1 MSVRELVLLPGWSMP
16 AEIFAGVQRGLPSD
30 INGRVLSVTMSAALE
45 SMALAALKQAPPAA
59 IWCGHSLGGMIALQA
74 ALLAPE
80 RVSAVLVL
88 AASPSFVV
96 RDGWPHAM
104 PKETL
109 SAFAAGLNGDVD
121 GTLARFDALQCR
133 GGGTARADLRS
144 MRALRSASL
153 PGAADRGTQA
163 NGLALP
169 PTSHTQDA
177 FGLRAGLAALAASDL
192 RAGVVRLACPVTWLF
207 GEEDALVPVAVA
219 REIRLLVPNAH
230 VVTCAAANHLSG
242 LVGDPSAVL
251 NELNVLSQAASAQ
264 RC

>member
-16 AEIFAGVQRGLPSD
+16 ADLFAGVQRGLAEG
-30 INGRVLSVTMSAALE
+30 INSRVLSVPMNAALE
-45 SMALAALKQAPPAA
+45 NMALAALEQAPPVAV
-59 IWCGHSLGGMIALQA
+59 WCGHSLGGMIALQA
-74 ALLAPE
+74 ALLAPA

-104 PKETL
+104 PAQTL
-109 SAFAAGLNGDVD
+109 AAFAAGLEGDVA

-133 GGGTARADLRS
+133 GGNSARADLRAL
-144 MRALRSASL
+144 RALRS
-153 PGAADRGTQA
+153 PTRQCAAERGTQGNESVLSA
-163 NGLALP
+163 QGA
-169 PTSHTQDA
+169 A
-177 FGLRAGLAALAASDL
+177 GLRAGLAALAASDL
-192 RAGVVRLACPVTWLF
+192 RVAITRLACPVTWLL

-251 NELNVLSQAASAQ
+251 NELAACGFS
-264 RC
+264 

>member
-16 AEIFAGVQRGLPSD
+16 TEIFAGVQRGLPSD

-104 PKETL
+104 PAETL
-109 SAFAAGLNGDVD
+109 AAFSAGLEGDLD

-133 GGGTARADLRS
+133 GGNSARADLRS
-144 MRALRSASL
+144 MRALRSASM
-153 PGAADRGTQA
+153 PGASDRR
-163 NGLALP
+163 
-169 PTSHTQDA
+169 TQDA
-177 FGLRAGLAALAASDL
+177 VGLRAGLAALASSDL
-192 RAGVVRLACPVTWLF
+192 RTSVARLACPVTWLL

-242 LVGDPSAVL
+242 LVGDPAAVL
-251 NELNVLSQAASAQ
+251 NELNVLLQAASAQ